1 MSYYDHSQS
10 PVEFAYNN
18 NGKNMRAINWNDI
31 KDVRILRFGT
41 ELLKTFGYLKK
52 SQFRMI

>member
-31 KDVRILRFGT
+31 KDD
-41 ELLKTFGYLKK
+41 K
-52 SQFRMI
+52 